1 MPPKTARPD
10 VGMCTARGFSL
21 IELMV
26 VVIIVCILA
35 TIAFPSYQHAVR
47 KTKRAE
53 GRAALMQLM
62 QQEERYYS
70 HATTYV
76 SFSSDASEPE
86 QKKFKWY
93 SGDSAAGSS
102 YEITATACEN
112 ESDTVENCIL
122 LTAKPG
128 TGKVNA
134 AYKDPDCGTL
144 MITST
149 GEKKASGTAT
159 DCWR

>member
-1 MPPKTARPD
+1 MPPKTVSRD
-10 VGMCTARGFSL
+10 MGIRKARGFSL
-21 IELMV
+21 IELMIV
-26 VVIIVCILA
+26 VVIVGILA
-35 TIAFPSYQHAVR
+35 AIAYPSYQHAVR

-53 GRAALMQLM
+53 ARTALMQLM
-62 QQEERYYS
+62 QQQERYYS

-76 SFSSDASEPE
+76 SFSSDASEPD

-93 SGDSAAGSS
+93 SGDSAATSS

-112 ESDTVENCIL
+112 DDGTIENCVL

-134 AYKDPDCGTL
+134 GYKDPDCGQL

>member
-1 MPPKTARPD
+1 MPPRTARRD
-10 VGMCTARGFSL
+10 TGMCTARGFSL

-26 VVIIVCILA
+26 VVVIAGILA
-35 TIAFPSYQHAVR
+35 TIAYPSYQFAVR

-53 GRAALMQLM
+53 GRAALMQIM
-62 QQEERYYS
+62 QQQERYYS

-76 SFSSDASEPE
+76 SFSADASEPE
-86 QKKFKWY
+86 QKRFKWY
-93 SGDSAAGSS
+93 SGDSPASSS

-112 ESDTVENCIL
+112 DNDAIENCVL

-128 TGKVNA
+128 TGRVNA
-134 AYKDPDCGTL
+134 SYKDPDCGKL
-144 MITST
+144 MLTST

>member
-1 MPPKTARPD
+1 
-10 VGMCTARGFSL
+10 
-21 IELMV
+21 
-26 VVIIVCILA
+26 
-35 TIAFPSYQHAVR
+35 VR

-53 GRAALMQLM
+53 GRTALMQLM

-93 SGDSAAGSS
+93 SGDSPATSS
-102 YEITATACEN
+102 YEITATACESD
-112 ESDTVENCIL
+112 SDTVENCIL

-134 AYKDPDCGTL
+134 GYKDPDCGKL

-159 DCWR
+159 DCWQ